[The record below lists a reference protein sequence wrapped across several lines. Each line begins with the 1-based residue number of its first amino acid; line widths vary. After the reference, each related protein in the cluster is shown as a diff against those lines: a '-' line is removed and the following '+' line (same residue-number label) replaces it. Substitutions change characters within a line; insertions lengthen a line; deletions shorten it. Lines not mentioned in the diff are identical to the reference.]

1 MKNLLHSQALSLL
14 GCVAFVVPSCRGETR
29 TVIPLAAAEA
39 EAAKLWSSA
48 LKATADDK
56 PARRKREWKML
67 QTTWLPE
74 KWPPGERTVWT
85 RYVYGLDVSMDGA
98 SDVSAP
104 IARIERSSGDD
115 ARVTIVPM
123 AAALKV
129 IAVHPVRPHGGWK
142 YTADDEK
149 RMLAA
154 AMAMRTAP
162 PADSRTGIG
171 VRSYFQSWRL
181 GNAEI
186 AAHIAGNHR
195 AFFKWL
201 DTGP

>member
-1 MKNLLHSQALSLL
+1 MNSSRSLHVVLLL
-14 GCVAFVVPSCRGETR
+14 GALATVLPSCRAETR
-29 TVIPLAAAEA
+29 IPVSSSAVDGELS
-39 EAAKLWSSA
+39 KLWSA
-48 LKATADDK
+48 AVKATPIDK
-56 PARRKREWKML
+56 PARMKREWKML

-74 KWPPGERTVWT
+74 KWPPGGSTVWT
-85 RYVYGLDVSMDGA
+85 RYVYGLDVSMDGS

-104 IARIERSSGDD
+104 IARIERSGGDD
-115 ARVTIVPM
+115 TKVTVVPM
-123 AAALKV
+123 TSSLKL

-142 YTADDEK
+142 YTAEDEK
-149 RMLAA
+149 RMLAT

-162 PADSRTGIG
+162 PPDSRTGIG

-186 AAHIAGNHR
+186 AAHVAGNHK

-201 DTGP
+201 DASQ

>member
-1 MKNLLHSQALSLL
+1 MRSISIAIFCL
-14 GCVAFVVPSCRGETR
+14 FMMPSCRAEQR
-29 TVIPLAAAEA
+29 PPPIPVAELTSRLAT
-39 EAAKLWSSA
+39 LWSAA
-48 LKATADDK
+48 LKATPIDK
-56 PARRKREWKML
+56 PASKKREWKML
-67 QTTWLPE
+67 QTTWLPG
-74 KWPPGERTVWT
+74 KWPASSGTVWT

-104 IARIERSSGDD
+104 IARIERSSSDESQ
-115 ARVTIVPM
+115 VTVVPM
-123 AAALKV
+123 ATTLKV

-142 YTADDEK
+142 YTAEDEK
-149 RMLAA
+149 QMLAI

-186 AAHIAGNHR
+186 AAHVAGNHK
-195 AFFKWL
+195 AFFKWM
-201 DTGP
+201 DAR